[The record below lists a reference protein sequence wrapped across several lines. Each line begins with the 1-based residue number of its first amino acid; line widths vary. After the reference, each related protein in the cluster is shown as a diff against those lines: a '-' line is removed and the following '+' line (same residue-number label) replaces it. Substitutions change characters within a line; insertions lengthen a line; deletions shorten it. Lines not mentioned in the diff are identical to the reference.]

1 MPICSACAHLNAR
14 ASTRCGSCG
23 AALGRSDEVAARA
36 LRIAVK
42 RAQAA
47 MLLVVTVQV
56 FGVLYLWLTEGLS
69 AAMMAVMLLF
79 AAVYVGLWAWSPRK
93 PLAASLVGLVVFVV
107 VHAIEAVLDPAA
119 LARGLVII
127 VGITLVLAWAVAGG
141 LAHRERVRGR

>member
-1 MPICSACAHLNAR
+1 
-14 ASTRCGSCG
+14 
-23 AALGRSDEVAARA
+23 
-36 LRIAVK
+36 
-42 RAQAA
+42 

-127 VGITLVLAWAVAGG
+127 AGITLVLAWAVAGG